1 MKRLKFEL
9 EQLFKYLGAGNIDS
23 FKQSFRPD
31 FVNAFYIDTLYAY
44 DYSYYS
50 SASVKKKEVQHRLLI
65 FEAMLKESYEAFGIL
80 LDHGADL
87 LLRETFEK
95 FDYVSNGLN
104 TKPDISKTDI
114 AIICISNSENPK
126 FIQMTFDH
134 ICTKGLYE
142 RPIFIDFMVRH
153 LKEVKRDKFNPKFL
167 KIDAGSPLPCWF
179 ETVEEY
185 QAFLIKADIDITG
198 LFFTKADYLSAL
210 TDPSK
215 QVDELFLNHALQ
227 VCNFTS
233 DEFKII
239 HEVLQEEHL
248 KRVVENWSPELNPDF
263 VKALDLVC
271 EEEEQNQ
278 KKSPPK
284 RARSDRL
291 EIPEPSQTAIKITK
305 VHQQEYEHLIKRIA
319 HLEQQEQGLRKK
331 IELGNGSKA
340 NKELKK
346 EGKKSEK
353 ALKSVLTSL
362 KDCKSRFYENPCY
375 AIEKEVDKDD
385 LHEEHSAEY

>member
-1 MKRLKFEL
+1 MKILKFEL
-9 EQLFKYLGAGNIDS
+9 EQLFKYLSAGNIDS

-31 FVNAFYIDTLYAY
+31 FVNAFYTDTIYAY
-44 DYSYYS
+44 DYSYYT

-87 LLRETFEK
+87 LLQETFET
-95 FDYVSNGLN
+95 FDYISNGLN
-104 TKPDISKTDI
+104 AKPDISKTDI
-114 AIICISNSENPK
+114 AIICISNSKNPK

-134 ICTKGLYE
+134 ICAKRLYE
-142 RPIFIDFMVRH
+142 KPIFVDFMIRH
-153 LKEVKRDKFNPKFL
+153 LKEVSRDKFNPKFL
-167 KIDAGSPLPCWF
+167 NIDVGSPLPCWF

-185 QAFLIKADIDITG
+185 RAFLIKADIDITG
-198 LFFTKADYLSAL
+198 IFFTKEDYFVVL
-210 TDPSK
+210 TDPVT
-215 QVDELFLNHALQ
+215 QLNEFFLNHALQ

-239 HEVLQEEHL
+239 HQVVQEEYL

-263 VKALDLVC
+263 VQALDLVF
-271 EEEEQNQ
+271 EEKEQ

-284 RARSDRL
+284 RARSGSL
-291 EIPEPSQTAIKITK
+291 EIPEPSQNAIKITT
-305 VHQQEYEHLIKRIA
+305 VHRQDYEHLIKRIA
-319 HLEQQEQGLRKK
+319 YLEQQEEGLRKK
-331 IELGNGSKA
+331 IELGKGSRA

-353 ALKSVLTSL
+353 ALKSVLASL

-375 AIEKEVDKDD
+375 TLEKEVDKDD
-385 LHEEHSAEY
+385 LHEGHSAEY